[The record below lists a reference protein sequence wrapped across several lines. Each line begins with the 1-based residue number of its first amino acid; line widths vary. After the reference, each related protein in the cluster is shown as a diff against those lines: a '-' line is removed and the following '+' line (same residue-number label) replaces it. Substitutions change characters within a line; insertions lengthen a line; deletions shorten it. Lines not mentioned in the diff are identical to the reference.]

1 MVHPPCLGYEV
12 TLSPEAQKN
21 LKKIDKKVTTKI
33 LKKLEDLTSDKFGSL
48 DIKKLKEKKDLYRL
62 RVGDYR
68 IIYSI
73 GRKEIVVYVV
83 KIGHRKDVYEF
94 MD

>member
-12 TLSPEAQKN
+12 TLSAEAQKN
-21 LKKIDKKVTTKI
+21 LKKIDNKMIVKI
-33 LKKLEDLTSDKFGSL
+33 FKKLEELTSDKFGSL

-62 RVGDYR
+62 RIGDYR

-73 GRKEIVVYVV
+73 DRKEIIVLVV
-83 KIGHRKDVYEF
+83 KIGHRKNVYDI
-94 MD
+94 MY